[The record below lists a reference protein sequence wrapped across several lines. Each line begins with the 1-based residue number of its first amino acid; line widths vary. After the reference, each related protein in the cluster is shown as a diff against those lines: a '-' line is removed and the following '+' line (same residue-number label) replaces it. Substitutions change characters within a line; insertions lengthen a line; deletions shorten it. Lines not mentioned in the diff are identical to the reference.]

1 MLVGSVTHP
10 DEIGPVSKLVDLI
23 ELRFDVY
30 PFAEMPKLP
39 WILTLRRQAHISEEE
54 RLSKIEKALELGC
67 AYCDLETDTDPIFIA
82 KMAKKFPQVKFI
94 GSYHNFETMP
104 DLDDL
109 LQSMKNPHFAI
120 YKIAVTPHSTPEMLR
135 LMLFAKKAQVPLS
148 VMGMGP
154 FGRPSRILAPIMGS
168 VLNYAGLQE
177 DLQLHRDSL
186 QTLIDVYRFRQLNRE
201 TLIYALIGDPVEQ
214 SPGHLFHN
222 AHFKHNAVYVKMR
235 LRPDELPSFLEL
247 MQQLSFGGLSV
258 TMPLKEA
265 IVPYFTEMAPIG
277 AINTVVRNQGM
288 NTDGPGALN
297 AIAKHTSVRGKR
309 LAILGA
315 GGTARAIAHEA
326 VKRGAIVSIYN
337 RTIER
342 AYQLAAEFG
351 CTGHGLDELK
361 DYDILVNT
369 IPAYMVREIL
379 PTATVMDVIYA
390 PRETPLLQAAKRAG
404 CHCIYGEEM
413 FIEQALLQQ
422 SAFSFFSR
430 NR

>member
-10 DEIGPVSKLVDLI
+10 DEIGPVSQLVDLI
-23 ELRFDVY
+23 ELRFDAY
-30 PFAEMPKLP
+30 PFTEMPKLP
-39 WILTLRRQAHISEEE
+39 WILTLRRQVHISEEK
-54 RLSKIEKALELGC
+54 RLSQIEKALQLGP

-82 KMAKKFPQVKFI
+82 RMAKKFPRVKFI

-135 LMLFAKKAQVPLS
+135 LMLFAKKAKVPLS

-186 QTLIDVYRFRQLNRE
+186 QTLIEIYRFRQLNTQ
-201 TLIYALIGDPVEQ
+201 TLIYALIGDPIEQ

-222 AHFKHNAVYVKMR
+222 SHFKHNAVYVKLQ
-235 LRPDELPSFLEL
+235 LRPSELPSFLEL
-247 MQQLSFGGLSV
+247 MQQLPFGGLSV

-265 IVPYFTEMAPIG
+265 IVPYLSETTPIG
-277 AINTVVRNQGM
+277 AVNTVVRNKGV

-297 AIAKHTSVRGKR
+297 AIEKHTNVRGKR

-326 VKRGAIVSIYN
+326 LKRGAMVSIYN

-369 IPAYMVREIL
+369 IPTQIIREIL
-379 PTATVMDVIYA
+379 SAAIVMDVIYA
-390 PRETPLLQAAKRAG
+390 PKETPLLQAAKRAG
-404 CHCIYGEEM
+404 CVCIYGEEM

-422 SAFSFFSR
+422 DFFFCQK
-430 NR
+430 